1 MDNLKEYMYPG
12 ETFPDGEEMY
22 VKLDNFVSNPGN
34 MKYKDLNITRI
45 PNLDL
50 SSISEISQST
60 KSCTNLIKIREN
72 SEKFDSIKYK
82 KLDNMI

>member
-1 MDNLKEYMYPG
+1 LLESDQK
-12 ETFPDGEEMY
+12 D
-22 VKLDNFVSNPGN
+22 VKKIYEFIR
-34 MKYKDLNITRI
+34 KYKDLNITRI
-45 PNLDL
+45 SNLDL
-50 SSISEISQST
+50 STELEISQST